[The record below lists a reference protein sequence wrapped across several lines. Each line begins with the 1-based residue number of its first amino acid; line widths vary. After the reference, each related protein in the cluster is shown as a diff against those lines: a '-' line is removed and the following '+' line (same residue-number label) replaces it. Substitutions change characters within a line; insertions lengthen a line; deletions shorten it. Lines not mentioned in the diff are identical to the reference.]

1 MAKPK
6 KTKKP
11 ESKAGKTTAK
21 VEKNS
26 DTQCVVWTFDKIDS
40 SGEYAFDVDK
50 IEHDG
55 NLNIILKRMTEF
67 SKITWADIKK
77 QTHSRSNHTCHHYLD
92 GDGLSKTALE
102 RINTMGYDYDIDSI
116 FSFRFESTLRIIGI
130 RENEV
135 FHVVWYDPNHKFYPS
150 KKKNT

>member
-26 DTQCVVWTFDKIDS
+26 DTQCVVWAFDKIDS
-40 SGEYAFDVDK
+40 SGKYAFDVDS

-67 SKITWADIKK
+67 SK
-77 QTHSRSNHTCHHYLD
+77 QT
-92 GDGLSKTALE
+92 
-102 RINTMGYDYDIDSI
+102 
-116 FSFRFESTLRIIGI
+116 
-130 RENEV
+130 
-135 FHVVWYDPNHKFYPS
+135 
-150 KKKNT
+150 